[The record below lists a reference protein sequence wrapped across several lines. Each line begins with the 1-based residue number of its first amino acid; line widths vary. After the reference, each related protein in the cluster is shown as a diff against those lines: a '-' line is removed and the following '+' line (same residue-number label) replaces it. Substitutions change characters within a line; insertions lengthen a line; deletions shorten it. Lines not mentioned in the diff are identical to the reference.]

1 MTMLWSDIALLL
13 ALVAIVVGW
22 LSVSTSRL
30 RILVVLAPLAAACA
44 GAASIYQGRLLAVV
58 GLGVALVFLALGLLV
73 MFGLG
78 NRRLVSRAWRWP
90 IAVTAILTA
99 SIAALPLLSFHAR
112 VPLPAPGGS
121 YSIGVRDI
129 VVVDAARGSDWN
141 ASGASP
147 RRILARIWFPAS
159 RVSGAPE
166 LMSNAAETRASR
178 QFEERSGQ
186 GLASAVTASQSI
198 TPTHSHRD
206 AVPAEGRF
214 PLVLFSPGYLMPV
227 SSNTS
232 LMEHLASNGYVVV
245 SFAHPNE
252 TQGVVLPDGEPQAPP
267 EELMQFMS
275 AIQAQ
280 QDFTRFVDMNGL
292 RAGEVTQRRRLVEWF
307 FANEIVTQRGPIWI
321 EDFGSVYRGLQAQ
334 AAAPTA
340 PDVLAHV
347 DFERVGF
354 AGHSLGALAAAAA
367 CEVEPA
373 CIAAAA
379 MEVGSGPP
387 AMDDRLFPKPLLVL
401 DGELQGARLGGQDF
415 TYERHCE
422 AGLTDRVHRVHFVG
436 AEHNDFT
443 DFALLARDE
452 FRANVPFPLFGRS
465 SGRDLIRV
473 ENNLV
478 SGFFDQYLRGAAGD
492 FPRPQLTGQTIA
504 RVPDLSVLREWANRS
519 HACDSEAD
527 QAPPPQ

>member
-1 MTMLWSDIALLL
+1 MLI
-13 ALVAIVVGW
+13 
-22 LSVSTSRL
+22 
-30 RILVVLAPLAAACA
+30 VLAPLAAACA
-44 GAASIYQGRLLAVV
+44 GAASFYQGRLLALV
-58 GLGVALVFLALGLLV
+58 GLGVSLVFLALGLLV
-73 MFGLG
+73 MYGLR
-78 NRRLVSRAWRWP
+78 NRRLVSRRWRWP
-90 IAVTAILTA
+90 IAAMALIA
-99 SIAALPLLSFHAR
+99 SSIAALPLLGFYAR
-112 VPLPAPGGS
+112 VPLPAPSGS
-121 YSIGVRDI
+121 YAIGVRDI
-129 VVVDAARGSDWN
+129 VVVDASRGSDWN
-141 ASGASP
+141 AAGASP

-159 RVSGAPE
+159 SVNGSPE
-166 LMSNAAETRASR
+166 FMSSAAETRESR
-178 QFEERSGQ
+178 RFEERSGQ
-186 GLASAVTASQSI
+186 GLASAATASQSI
-198 TPTHSHRD
+198 TPTHSYRD
-206 AVPAEGRF
+206 AIPADGHF
-214 PLVLFSPGYLMPV
+214 PLIVFSPGYLMPV

-232 LMEHLASNGYVVV
+232 LMENLASNGYVVV

-252 TQGVVLPDGEPQAPP
+252 TQGVVLPDGAAQAPP

-280 QDFTRFVDMNGL
+280 QDFTRFVDMDGL
-292 RAGEVTQRRRLVEWF
+292 RAGEVTQRRRLVDWF
-307 FANEIVTQRGPIWI
+307 FANEIVTTRSPIWI
-321 EDFGSVYRGLQAQ
+321 ADFGSVYRGVQAQ
-334 AAAPTA
+334 ADASAAA
-340 PDVLAHV
+340 DILAHV

-401 DGELQGARLGGQDF
+401 DGELQGTRLGGQDF

-504 RVPDLSVLREWANRS
+504 RVPDLSVVREWANRS

-527 QAPPPQ
+527 QAQPPQ